1 MYEDSDQLVL
11 AVKGFRGRI
20 SEIQVTLKDATLRL
34 RDLSGDFE
42 YIKSSTQDFRTLRT
56 ALEEQLETLARSD
69 PRRNWWTCW
78 RLLAIKLLLSLAIW
92 RTMWVVAYLFSNKG
106 MNYIS
111 ASLEDHKKF
120 FDMLRKDIQTSSK
133 AFSSYQDALSTSVS
147 FQCLHSPFDR
157 RFHIFLCFHIS
168 YWLESNKP

>member
-69 PRRNWWTCW
+69 PRRN
-78 RLLAIKLLLSLAIW
+78 
-92 RTMWVVAYLFSNKG
+92 
-106 MNYIS
+106 
-111 ASLEDHKKF
+111 
-120 FDMLRKDIQTSSK
+120 
-133 AFSSYQDALSTSVS
+133 
-147 FQCLHSPFDR
+147 
-157 RFHIFLCFHIS
+157 
-168 YWLESNKP
+168 